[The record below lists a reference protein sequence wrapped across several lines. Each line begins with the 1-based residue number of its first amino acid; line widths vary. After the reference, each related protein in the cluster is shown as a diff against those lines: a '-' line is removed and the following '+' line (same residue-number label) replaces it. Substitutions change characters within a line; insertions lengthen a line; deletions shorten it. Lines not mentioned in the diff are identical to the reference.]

1 MVLLAVLARVGRL
14 VGLPKPLPT
23 APELTREE
31 QPDTLLATS
40 LTQTGVDRGE
50 VIERVFDDRER
61 TGPGRVGRRGKGT
74 TLRTETRR
82 HRENSEEVAKGRH
95 LDTVLDDKTERDV
108 AGSLK
113 KSRVRG
119 ETGMRADAIGHE
131 GLDGEKPAAVER
143 KKKRQKKGNAIDELF
158 AGLS

>member
-1 MVLLAVLARVGRL
+1 MLLAVLARVGRI
-14 VGLPKPLPT
+14 VGLPKPLATVPD
-23 APELTREE
+23 LTRKK

-50 VIERVFDDRER
+50 VVERVFDGKER
-61 TGPGRVGRRGKGT
+61 TGPGRVGRTEKGT

-82 HRENSEEVAKGRH
+82 SRETGEELAKGRP
-95 LDTVLDDKTERDV
+95 LDAKLDDKDDQDV
-108 AGSLK
+108 AGPLLK
-113 KSRVRG
+113 NRVGG
-119 ETGMRADAIGHE
+119 ETGMRAEAVGHE

-143 KKKRQKKGNAIDELF
+143 KKRRKKGNAIDELF